1 MPTARCLDTAIA
13 MPEDGA
19 AAREFRPNS
28 HAFLAVPGAAAILA
42 IASGLA
48 ALSGSSPA
56 QLWIGLVLAS
66 LTAVLALRSLRLIV
80 TPDSVML
87 RLFGFARTFPA
98 DQIDPVRCNELAFM
112 DLFQISLHDGRFMLI
127 PRKAFSDAAPFAAI
141 DAVIAKSTPIRS
153 RGDEP

>member
-13 MPEDGA
+13 MPEDAA

-112 DLFQISLHDGRFMLI
+112 DLFQISLHDRRFMLI
-127 PRKAFSDAAPFAAI
+127 PRKAFSDT
-141 DAVIAKSTPIRS
+141 TP
-153 RGDEP
+153 